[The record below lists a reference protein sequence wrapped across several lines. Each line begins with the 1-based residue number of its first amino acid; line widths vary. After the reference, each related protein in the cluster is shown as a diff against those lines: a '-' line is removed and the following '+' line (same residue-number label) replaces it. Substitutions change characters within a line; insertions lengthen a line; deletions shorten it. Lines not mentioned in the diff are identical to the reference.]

1 MGEVKAIRHKDAD
14 TRWNKVATTH
24 RGRPNWGK
32 KAVIAQITGA
42 VARAMLV
49 VMLVATPSL
58 LVTGMSSDAVQIV
71 ALVGLLAAALVLFE
85 YTATYPGLLEFR
97 DAPPF
102 NRIRFFAMF
111 ITVFL
116 LSYMARAD
124 IDPSVASR
132 FLASIALLIG
142 QILDFPYSPVRLFT
156 LMLPAGDGIVSQAD
170 IRASAGLAYFIS
182 IVSVALFSIIL
193 RSKRWPVSNGSFNVW
208 VNLPTFDPTSGG
220 DVIERMQGLARIDV
234 ALGVLVP
241 FLLPATV
248 TILTLYFD
256 GLTLENP
263 QTLIWMV
270 SAWAI
275 LPASLIMRGIALWRI
290 AKLIGEQRRRAVPGY
305 EEAFQPA

>member
-1 MGEVKAIRHKDAD
+1 
-14 TRWNKVATTH
+14 
-24 RGRPNWGK
+24 
-32 KAVIAQITGA
+32 VIARITGA
-42 VARAMLV
+42 VARAILV

-58 LVTGMSSDAVQIV
+58 LVTGMSSDSVQIV

-111 ITVFL
+111 ATVFL
-116 LSYMARAD
+116 LSFMARGEL
-124 IDPSVASR
+124 DPNVASR
-132 FLASIALLIG
+132 FLASVSLLIG
-142 QILDFPYSPVRLFT
+142 QILDFPYSPVRLFL
-156 LMLPAGDGIVSQAD
+156 LMLPAGDGPVSQAD
-170 IRASAGLAYFIS
+170 ILASAGLAYFIS

-208 VNLPTFDPTSGG
+208 VNLPTFDPTAGG
-220 DVIERMQGLARIDV
+220 DVIERMQGLARVDV
-234 ALGVLVP
+234 AVGVLVP
-241 FLLPATV
+241 FLLPAIVTV
-248 TILTLYFD
+248 LTLYFE
-256 GLTLENP
+256 GLAFENP

-290 AKLIGEQRRRAVPGY
+290 AKLIGEQRRRAAPQY
-305 EEAFQPA
+305 EQSLQPA